1 MFTTQRL
8 LHLEKIML
16 SFENLPDSIAYYESL
31 GHVFSS
37 KGEWMTT
44 NCEFHGGSDSM
55 RIHRT
60 SGSFKCMNCGIH
72 GGGIISYHMQR
83 FQVDFLQACKEL
95 GVNLE
100 GSNNRPPDRPKPLP
114 PARAIELMSMEAR
127 IVWML
132 LTKIKAG
139 KKLENHEIESL
150 RTSTLQIVKIAEI
163 YE

>member
-1 MFTTQRL
+1 
-8 LHLEKIML
+8 ML

-83 FQVDFLQACKEL
+83 FQVDYLQACKEL
-95 GVNLE
+95 GVNLG

-114 PARAIELMSMEAR
+114 AARAIELMSMEAR

-132 LTKIKAG
+132 LTKIKTG
-139 KKLENHEIESL
+139 KKLEGHEIESL
-150 RTSTLQIVKIAEI
+150 RTSTLQIVRIAEI